1 MRDAEHEVKVAH
13 RQQFLLPCAQ
23 PLLARVGL
31 ALRTMAV
38 AAGVIRDGLIAAA
51 NALVA
56 MSAERCRAAAFDGGE
71 HLHLRPAQRLA
82 IAFDESASCPADDV
96 GHLPGWPLH
105 DSLDSGGSWSSC
117 GPRIVI

>member
-51 NALVA
+51 KALVA
-56 MSAERCRAAAFDGGE
+56 MYAERWRAG
-71 HLHLRPAQRLA
+71 
-82 IAFDESASCPADDV
+82 AFDESASCPADDV